1 MAYSV
6 SNASLKF
13 CPKASKMSQWVKVL
27 AAKLADLSLILGTD
41 MVEGKNFLLAG
52 SDFHIHTG
60 AVHVWTQ
67 EIK

>member
-1 MAYSV
+1 M
-6 SNASLKF
+6 
-13 CPKASKMSQWVKVL
+13 PQWIKAL
-27 AAKLADLSLILGTD
+27 AAELADLSLTLGTD
-41 MVEGKNFLLAG
+41 MVEGKSFLLAV